1 MVKAWEIVG
10 DVRPLA
16 IERVPFALRT
26 LGGLTLVGP
35 DGREVESLATRRR
48 KLAVL
53 AWLAMRPSPATRDQ
67 VIGVFWGDRDEG
79 RARNSLA
86 DALSH
91 FRRVFGREAVP
102 AFRECVALSENAPL
116 VVDATL
122 LADAAKEGN
131 HARVVE
137 LYSGDFL
144 DGVYVD
150 DSVEFDHWRD
160 AERSRLARLF
170 VRSAAARCRQL
181 AHERQWEACAALAQ
195 RWLNAEPASADA
207 ALQLLDALAAPDT
220 LAARVA
226 ALTAFE
232 KIREQLRQDLG
243 VAPAPA
249 VVERGRMLA
258 AATAIS
264 TPSRSHCLVGR
275 AAEQQALAEALA
287 GAAQGRGAVVCIS
300 GEPGIGKTTLVE
312 SWLADVGGAAWVAH
326 GRCSERLAG
335 AEAYLPLLDALDSL
349 ALPAAPTPE
358 RLKRELVAFFEER
371 GRSRPVVLFL
381 DDMHWSD
388 SSTVDFVA
396 YLATR
401 LTTMRFLL
409 VVAYREEDMRS
420 ARHPFLPLVRELEAR
435 GVARTLPLPFFSA
448 DEVARYVKR
457 ELPSDMVTQRLVSS
471 LHARTEGSP
480 LFVAELVRE
489 LRDRG
494 TLAGELPRSV
504 SSMVRRKI
512 ERLCDEDRRLLTIA
526 SAQGVEFDAPIV
538 AAPAGLDVAHVEERL
553 DTIDHDTALVCRAG
567 ERTFADGTVGARYR
581 FVHVLYQNAL
591 NGSLGPARQRAINAA
606 VAEALARHAAG
617 RTAGLDPQLA
627 LLYEAAGDP
636 ARAVSHFSRAGDEAA
651 RLFAH
656 REAVAL
662 WRRALALVPS
672 LPETPDRA
680 ATAMRLQFSI
690 GCSTMIVDG
699 FAAPAA
705 REAYAAAGALA
716 AGFGDVG
723 QVFPVMSG
731 IFGYYFVAGDVAES
745 ARMAARMSEM
755 TVHDPASP
763 FAVMS
768 RLAEGF
774 VQHSRG
780 DQAVAHETFERA
792 IALYDPAQHPVYL
805 AIYRMDPGIN
815 ALAQSA
821 RTFWLLGHPDRGL
834 ERAVHT
840 VDIARRLDHPQSL
853 AFAKTLMAIVLQLRG
868 EAVEALACA
877 DETIALCDE
886 HGIAQERAW
895 ILPLRGWA
903 LAATGQTDDGVALTR
918 KAVAA
923 YVASGAQHTLPYYYT
938 LLAEVL
944 LAAGIATEAAAA
956 CDTGLAV
963 SERIGE
969 VAYDAEL
976 YRLRGACAAKHTL
989 AAQRD
994 FETALRIARAQGCR
1008 GYESRAAASLAS
1020 LRDGQAAH

>member
-1 MVKAWEIVG
+1 MDKARQVAG
-10 DVRPLA
+10 DARPPA
-16 IERVPFALRT
+16 KERAHFALRT
-26 LGGLTLVGP
+26 LGGLTLLGP

-53 AWLAMRPSPATRDQ
+53 AWLAMRPLPATRDQ
-67 VIGVFWGDRDEG
+67 VVGVFWGDRDEV
-79 RARNSLA
+79 RARSSLA

-91 FRRVFGREAVP
+91 FRRVFGRDAVP
-102 AFRECVALSENAPL
+102 AFRACVALGENVPL
-116 VVDATL
+116 VVDAIAL
-122 LADAAKEGN
+122 DEAAKASN

-137 LYSGDFL
+137 LYLGEFL

-150 DSVEFDHWRD
+150 DSVEFERWRD
-160 AERSRLARLF
+160 GERFRLARLF
-170 VRSAAARCRQL
+170 VRSAAARCTQL
-181 AHERQWEACAALAQ
+181 AGERQWEACAALAQ
-195 RWLNAEPASADA
+195 RWFDAEPASADA
-207 ALQLLDALAAPDT
+207 ALRLLDALAAPDT
-220 LAARVA
+220 HGARVT

-232 KIREQLRQDLG
+232 KISERLRQDLG

-249 VVERGRMLA
+249 VVERGHMLA
-258 AATAIS
+258 AATSVA
-264 TPSRSHCLVGR
+264 TPVRSRHIVGR
-275 AAEQQALAEALA
+275 AAEQQALTNALA
-287 GAAQGRGAVVCIS
+287 SAARGRGSVLCIS

-312 SWLADVGGAAWVAH
+312 SWLEEVGAAAWVAR

-349 ALPAAPTPE
+349 ALPAAPTQE
-358 RLKRELVAFFEER
+358 RLKRELVALFEKKA
-371 GRSRPVVLFL
+371 RSRPVVLFL

-401 LTTMRFLL
+401 VTTMRFLL
-409 VVAYREEDMRS
+409 VVTYREEDMR
-420 ARHPFLPLVRELEAR
+420 ATRHPFLPLVQELEAR
-435 GVARTLPLPFFSA
+435 SVASTLPLPFFTSE
-448 DEVARYVKR
+448 EVARYAQR
-457 ELPSDMVTQRLVSS
+457 ELPAEMVTHRLVTS
-471 LHARTEGSP
+471 LHAQTEGSP

-489 LRDRG
+489 LRERG
-494 TLAGELPRSV
+494 TLVGELPRSV
-504 SSMVRRKI
+504 RSMVRRKL
-512 ERLCDEDRRLLTIA
+512 ERLGGEDRRLLTIA
-526 SAQGVEFDAPIV
+526 SVQGVEFDAPIV
-538 AAPAGLDVAHVEERL
+538 AATAGLDVAHVEERL
-553 DTIDHDTALVCRAG
+553 DTIDRDEALVCRAG

-591 NGSLGPARQRAINAA
+591 SGSLGPARQRAINAA
-606 VAEALARHAAG
+606 VAEALVRHAAG
-617 RTAGLDPQLA
+617 RTVGLDPQLA
-627 LLYEAAGDP
+627 LLYEAADDP
-636 ARAVSHFSRAGDEAA
+636 ARAVSHFTLAGDEAA

-656 REAVAL
+656 REALAL
-662 WRRALALVPS
+662 WRRALALVPW
-672 LPETPDRA
+672 LPQTPERA

-690 GCSTMIVDG
+690 GLSTMIVDG
-699 FAAPAA
+699 YAAPAA
-705 REAYAAAGALA
+705 REAYAAASELA

-723 QVFPVMSG
+723 QIFPMMSG
-731 IFGYYFVAGDVAES
+731 IFGYYVIAGDVAES
-745 ARMAARMSEM
+745 ARVAARMREM
-755 TVHDPASP
+755 TAYDAPSP
-763 FAVMS
+763 FVLMS

-780 DQAVAHETFERA
+780 DQALAHETLERA

-821 RTFWLLGHPDRGL
+821 RTLWLLGHPDRAL
-834 ERAVHT
+834 ERAVYT
-840 VDIARRLDHPQSL
+840 VDIARRLDHPPSL

-868 EAVEALACA
+868 DAAHALACA

-886 HGIAQERAW
+886 HDITQERAW
-895 ILPLRGWA
+895 MLPLRGWA

-944 LAAGIATEAAAA
+944 RAAGIATEAVAA
-956 CDTGLAV
+956 CDAGLAM
-963 SERIGE
+963 SARIGE

-976 YRLRGACAAKHTL
+976 HRLRGACATKHTL
-989 AAQRD
+989 TAQRD

-1020 LRDGQAAH
+1020 LIDS